1 MSEAHPPAGLRDV
14 LERRPLLAHAAA
26 VAFGIAVYEL
36 LRFLGPA
43 VPAWLT
49 PVVASGII
57 AYGVVLTVQRI
68 RRPLSDERRDAGW
81 AAAPA
86 FIVAG
91 ALILILKFVSE

>member
-1 MSEAHPPAGLRDV
+1 MSEAQSLSGLRGWF
-14 LERRPLLAHAAA
+14 EQRPLASYVVALAFA
-26 VAFGIAVYEL
+26 IAVYEL

-49 PVVASGII
+49 PVVASGFI
-57 AYGVVLTVQRI
+57 AYGVILTFQRI
-68 RRPLSDERRDAGW
+68 RRPLSDEGRDAGW

-91 ALILILKFVSE
+91 ALVLILKSVSE

>member
-1 MSEAHPPAGLRDV
+1 MSEAQSLSGLRGV
-14 LERRPLLAHAAA
+14 LERRPLLAYV
-26 VAFGIAVYEL
+26 VALAFAIAVYEL

-49 PVVASGII
+49 PVAASGCI
-57 AYGVVLTVQRI
+57 AYGMILTVQRI
-68 RRPLSDERRDAGW
+68 RRPLSDEGRDAGW

-91 ALILILKFVSE
+91 TLILIMKFVSE